1 MNTLLDQRKE
11 LLLGTVLGHDLK
23 TNRRNATTKNT
34 EDKEKE
40 DNAYTI
46 QRPKKSITCL
56 CYT

>member
-46 QRPKKSITCL
+46 
-56 CYT
+56 